1 MSNTETTEPEGAELG
16 ETSAG
21 EPGPGSERAARL
33 VLTSVLLLAMWGIV
47 AVLPEVAYVVVG
59 VLGTL
64 GWQKTRAW
72 IRRRRGDDG
81 SGEDNPDEPP
91 AEERES
97 VPETLHRLG
106 TPHVFLADFATA
118 RGQSTETARAVLEA
132 LGIRVRRAVR
142 NGTRTGVGVHRDD
155 IPPLPRTPPPT
166 PVGGVDQ
173 GQPTN
178 QQGRGI
184 RVERTETGGYRIFDL
199 SDVHRHHQID
209 GGH

>member
-1 MSNTETTEPEGAELG
+1 MSDTDATEPEGAELG
-16 ETSAG
+16 ESG

-33 VLTSVLLLAMWGIV
+33 VLAGVLLLAMWGIV
-47 AVLPEVAYVVVG
+47 AVLPETAYVVIG

-72 IRRRRGDDG
+72 IRQRRGHDEA
-81 SGEDNPDEPP
+81 GEDDPDATP
-91 AEERES
+91 AEAPET
-97 VPETLHRLG
+97 VPETLHRLAG
-106 TPHVFLADFATA
+106 PHVFLADFATA

-142 NGTRTGVGVHRDD
+142 NGDRTGVGVHRDD
-155 IPPLPRTPPPT
+155 IPPLPRTSPPA

-178 QQGRGI
+178 QQGI

-199 SDVHRHHQID
+199 DDPHRHHD
-209 GGH
+209 LRGH